1 MCDTQIS
8 VHKTYLFVCVIHK
21 EVPNPYQCT
30 GQSMMSLWLVSIHDR
45 RGSIQQT
52 DTAEMKNVNTK
63 CKTESD
69 IFKDWLSTLG
79 ELRNPKRWTCTLEDF
94 FQHAWNPNRITNWF
108 IEIYPSFHQY
118 ISWWMRI
125 LIFTPL
131 CRLLRTMK
139 IEQLLQFLSI
149 IIRFSKTF
157 GSAKRYQFGSHNV
170 QL

>member
-1 MCDTQIS
+1 MTDEEAYN
-8 VHKTYLFVCVIHK
+8 K
-21 EVPNPYQCT
+21 P
-30 GQSMMSLWLVSIHDR
+30 
-45 RGSIQQT
+45 IQQRWRMST
-52 DTAEMKNVNTK
+52 QNVK
-63 CKTESD
+63 
-69 IFKDWLSTLG
+69 
-79 ELRNPKRWTCTLEDF
+79 LRVTYSRIGYQHWENSVIPRRWTCTLEDF

-108 IEIYPSFHQY
+108 IEMYPSFHQY

>member
-79 ELRNPKRWTCTLEDF
+79 ELRNPKEMNMHFGRF
-94 FQHAWNPNRITNWF
+94 FSARMKSKQNYELIHWNVSKL
-108 IEIYPSFHQY
+108 PSVHILVNANLDIHT
-118 ISWWMRI
+118 ISVNNNSV
-125 LIFTPL
+125 
-131 CRLLRTMK
+131 
-139 IEQLLQFLSI
+139 QQNV
-149 IIRFSKTF
+149 RFSKTLSIWF
-157 GSAKRYQFGSHNV
+157 P
-170 QL
+170 